1 MRSPPMIPVLLL
13 LAVGGLMHAAG
24 TFAPNSAVLAGPELA
39 FGFLLLAAYFT
50 GKLLNRFG
58 LPKLTG
64 YILAGIVA
72 GPYVLGLV
80 DKSMTA
86 QLKMVGSAATAI
98 LALQAGAELSLRE
111 IRPLFGTLRAL
122 AFYAVFGTMIALTA
136 LLVLIRPLI
145 PFLDALPFTAAVAVA
160 GALGVAMSA
169 QSPAVV
175 MALIGETRSDGIV
188 SRTML
193 AMVVMADL
201 AVITLYGVASSLAT
215 AVVKGDADPTAAI
228 AAISWEVFGSLG
240 VGIAMGFVL
249 ARFMIHVKQG
259 VGLFA
264 VMLCFVCAEVGNAVH
279 LDPLIIMLAAGIYV
293 RNFSRADAHTLIDP
307 FDAAAYPVYMVF
319 FALAG
324 AKLDLS
330 KLFGVLL
337 PVALIVVTRAS
348 SFYVGSKIAT
358 ARSDADPA
366 VKKFAWFGLVPQAG
380 LALALAEL
388 VRRTFP
394 EFGDA
399 AFALVVGVVACNEMI
414 APVILR
420 IALLRSGE
428 AGKRA
433 THDFAGDH

>member
-1 MRSPPMIPVLLL
+1 MIPVLLL

-24 TFAPNSAVLAGPELA
+24 TFAPTTAVIAGPELA
-39 FGFLLLAAYFT
+39 FGFLLLAAYFS

-86 QLKMVGSAATAI
+86 QLKLVGGAATAI
-98 LALQAGAELSLRE
+98 LALQAGAELSLAE
-111 IRPLFGTLRAL
+111 VRPLFRTIINMT
-122 AFYAVFGTMIALTA
+122 FYAVLGTMVVLTA
-136 LLVLIRPLI
+136 LLVVMRPMV

-160 GALGVAMSA
+160 ATLGVAMSA

-175 MALIGETRSDGIV
+175 MALIGETRADGV
-188 SRTML
+188 VTRTIL

-201 AVITLYGVASSLAT
+201 VVIITYGVASSLAT
-215 AVVKGDADPTAAI
+215 AVVRGEADPTGAI
-228 AAISWEVFGSLG
+228 ATIAWEVVGSLG
-240 VGIAMGFVL
+240 VGLLIGVVLSRFV
-249 ARFMIHVKQG
+249 IHVQQG
-259 VGLFA
+259 IGLFA
-264 VMLCFVCAEVGNAVH
+264 VMLCFVVAEVGHAVH
-279 LDPLIIMLAAGIYV
+279 LDALIIMLVGGIYL
-293 RNFSRADAHTLIDP
+293 RNFSRADAHKLIDG
-307 FDAAAYPVYMVF
+307 FDAASLPVYLVF

-330 KLFGVLL
+330 KLLGVAL

-348 SFYVGSKIAT
+348 SFYAGSKVAT
-358 ARSDADPA
+358 ARADADPA
-366 VKKFAWFGLVPQAG
+366 VRKFAWFGLLPQAG

-420 IALLRSGE
+420 VAFLRSGE
-428 AGKRA
+428 AGRRA